1 MTAFDDRISELRER
15 VDSTSAEPLSPSMA
29 VMGEIAH
36 DIHSA
41 TVRHVVTLTLE
52 DQRPEEEIEAL
63 YRTLEAL
70 FGPVANWPGCV
81 FEAQEHAGILSIAS
95 EPIRWATELHMKFV
109 ASPDRQHFDNR
120 VDVKFAF
127 HCVKDAIFFKLRWS

>member
-1 MTAFDDRISELRER
+1 MNDA
-15 VDSTSAEPLSPSMA
+15 AA
-29 VMGEIAH
+29 GEIAH
-36 DIHSA
+36 DINSA
-41 TVRHVVTLTLE
+41 TVRHVVTLTLD

-95 EPIRWATELHMKFV
+95 EPIRWATEHQMKFKV
-109 ASPDRQHFDNR
+109 SSSDQQHFNGN
-120 VDVKFAF
+120 VDVEFAF
-127 HCVKDAIFFKLRWS
+127 VNVKDAIFFKLRWI